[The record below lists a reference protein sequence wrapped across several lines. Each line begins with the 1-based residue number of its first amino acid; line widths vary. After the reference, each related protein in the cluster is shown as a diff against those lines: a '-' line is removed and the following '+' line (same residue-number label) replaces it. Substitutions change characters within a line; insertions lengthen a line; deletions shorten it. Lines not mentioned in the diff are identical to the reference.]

1 VSFEPKILGFLCN
14 WCSYAGADL
23 AGVSRM
29 QYPPNIR
36 IIRVM
41 CSGRVDPEFFFEG
54 FLKGIDGIILTG
66 CHLGDCHYLEGN
78 YEAMMKFDL
87 VKRLLSFINFEN
99 RVRLE
104 WVSAS
109 EGKRFAEVV
118 TDFTNHIKELGP
130 SPIGTD
136 DPYPVLVEKLKALKN
151 AAGDQRL
158 RALVGRERKITEQ
171 GNVYGEVVS
180 KEKFDDLL
188 NLVIKDEFERH
199 LILLKLQKEPK
210 SAKVIARELKI
221 DSSEVLKHIVSLRNQ
236 NLVALEKIEGLS
248 PIYARIG
255 EN

>member
-1 VSFEPKILGFLCN
+1 MSFEPKILGFLCN

-54 FLKGIDGIILTG
+54 FLEGIDGIILTG

-87 VKRLLSFINFEN
+87 VKRLLSYINIEN

-130 SPIGTD
+130 SPTGTD
-136 DPYPVLVEKLKALKN
+136 NPDPVLVEKLKALKN

-158 RALVGRERKITEQ
+158 RALVGRERQITEQ

-180 KEKFDDLL
+180 KEKFDELL
-188 NLVIKDEFERH
+188 NFTIKDEFERH
-199 LILLKLQKEPK
+199 WILLTLQKEPK
-210 SAKVIARELKI
+210 SVKGIAKELKI

-236 NLVALEKIEGLS
+236 NLIAFEKIEELS
-248 PIYARIG
+248 PIYVRTG

>member
-1 VSFEPKILGFLCN
+1 MSFEPKILGFLCN

-109 EGKRFAEVV
+109 EGKRFAEVI

-130 SPIGTD
+130 SPTGTD
-136 DPYPVLVEKLKALKN
+136 NPNPVLVEKLKALKN

>member
-1 VSFEPKILGFLCN
+1 MSFEPKILGFLCN

-87 VKRLLSFINFEN
+87 IKRLLSFINFEN

-130 SPIGTD
+130 SPTGTD
-136 DPYPVLVEKLKALKN
+136 NPDSVLVEKLKVLKN

-180 KEKFDDLL
+180 KEKFDELL
-188 NLVIKDEFERH
+188 NLAIKDEFERH
-199 LILLKLQKEPK
+199 WILLTLQKEPK
-210 SAKVIARELKI
+210 SAKGIAKELKI
-221 DSSEVLKHIVSLRNQ
+221 DSSEVLKHIVLLRNQ

-248 PIYARIG
+248 PIYVRIG

>member
-1 VSFEPKILGFLCN
+1 MSFEPKILGFLCN

-23 AGVSRM
+23 AGVSRI

-54 FLKGIDGIILTG
+54 FLKRIDGIILTG

-78 YEAMMKFDL
+78 YEAILKFDL

-118 TDFTNHIKELGP
+118 TDFTNYIKEIGP
-130 SPIGTD
+130 SPMGVENPD
-136 DPYPVLVEKLKALKN
+136 PVLVEKLKSLKN
-151 AAGDQRL
+151 AAGGQRL
-158 RALVGRERKITEQ
+158 RAFVGRERKITEQ
-171 GNVYGEVVS
+171 GNVYGEVIP
-180 KEKFDDLL
+180 KEKFNELL
-188 NLVIKDEFERH
+188 DIAVKDEFERH
-199 LILLKLQKEPK
+199 WILLTLQKEPK
-210 SAKVIARELKI
+210 SVKDIAQQLRI
-221 DSSEVLKHIVSLRNQ
+221 DSSEVLKHIVALRNQ
-236 NLVALEKIEGLS
+236 NLVELEKIEGLS
-248 PIYARIG
+248 PIYAKIG

>member
-1 VSFEPKILGFLCN
+1 MSFEPKILGFLCN

-87 VKRLLSFINFEN
+87 VKRLLSFINYEN

-118 TDFTNHIKELGP
+118 TDFTNHIKQLGP
-130 SPIGTD
+130 SPTGMD
-136 DPYPVLVEKLKALKN
+136 NPDPVLVEKLKALKN

-158 RALVGRERKITEQ
+158 RTLVGRERKLTEQ
-171 GNVYGEVVS
+171 ENVYGEVVS
-180 KEKFDDLL
+180 KEKFDELL
-188 NLVIKDEFERH
+188 NLAIKDEFERH
-199 LILLKLQKEPK
+199 WILLTLQKEPK
-210 SAKVIARELKI
+210 SVKGIAKELKI
-221 DSSEVLKHIVSLRNQ
+221 DSSEVLKHIVTLRNQ
-236 NLVALEKIEGLS
+236 NLVELEKIEELS
-248 PIYARIG
+248 PIYVRIG